1 MQKLERRT
9 TTLHESLADH
19 DQSDYVGLGERMKA
33 IGELDAEIAALDL
46 LLNQVYVRYEKPADQ
61 DAFFAAAAASVFAKL
76 SSPSPINY
84 VTLPRRL
91 YRYHVG
97 QQSVH
102 VVLEILE
109 AHVLDQLPHELQ
121 RATPHR
127 Q

>member
-1 MQKLERRT
+1 
-9 TTLHESLADH
+9 
-19 DQSDYVGLGERMKA
+19 MKS
-33 IGELDAEIAALDL
+33 
-46 LLNQVYVRYEKPADQ
+46 NT
-61 DAFFAAAAASVFAKL
+61 VFAKL

-127 Q
+127 QQLRLARLQHLAANPHRLRLGATTNEQPTA